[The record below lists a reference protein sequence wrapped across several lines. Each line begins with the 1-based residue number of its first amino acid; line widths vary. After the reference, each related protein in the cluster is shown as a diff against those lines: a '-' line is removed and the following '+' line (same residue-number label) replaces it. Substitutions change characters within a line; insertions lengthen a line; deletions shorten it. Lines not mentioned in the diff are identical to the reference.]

1 MYRTDS
7 SGSKKLLPVL
17 LDLSGQHVVL
27 LSGESFD
34 EMILPLARMFCPCTD
49 HLTVFSPAPS
59 PSLKEM
65 ADQGH
70 FNLKEKTYEREDLY
84 DADLVILSA
93 SGQALKDEVFAA
105 CRTLG
110 IRLSVLSEPERSDF
124 ILEQVPGCGAR
135 HPMAEDSLCTER
147 AASAQSKA
155 AVSGSEAGSPQ
166 TDTGMKP
173 AEKKTRFRD
182 TVTIY
187 TDGSSRGNP
196 GPGGYGAVIEFVD
209 AGGMLHTK
217 ELSQGYEKTT
227 NNRMELMGAIA
238 ALEALTKP
246 CRVTLWSDSKYL
258 VNAFNEHWIDGW
270 IRSGWMNTKKEP
282 VRNTDLW
289 KRLLAAASPHSVS
302 WNWVKGHSSH
312 PQNERCDALATAA
325 ADSDRLIPDPGPET
339 GAEEKI

>member
-1 MYRTDS
+1 MNSTDS
-7 SGSKKLLPVL
+7 SGSKRLLPVL
-17 LDLSGQHVVL
+17 LDLSSQHVVL

-34 EMILPLARMFCPCTD
+34 EMILPVARMLSPCTD
-49 HLTVFSPAPS
+49 HLTVFSPDPS
-59 PSLKEM
+59 PPLKEL
-65 ADQGH
+65 AEREH
-70 FNLKEKTYEREDLY
+70 FVLKEKSYKREDLY

-110 IRLSVLSEPERSDF
+110 IRLSILSEPKRSDF
-124 ILEQVPGCGAR
+124 ILDQVSGCGAR
-135 HPMAEDSLCTER
+135 QPQTEDSLCVKT
-147 AASAQSKA
+147 ATASAQTKA
-155 AVSGSEAGSPQ
+155 SVSENEAGSLL
-166 TDTGMKP
+166 TGIGQEMT
-173 AEKKTRFRD
+173 EKKTSPRA
-182 TVTIY
+182 TVAIY

-196 GPGGYGAVIEFVD
+196 GPGGYGAILEWTD
-209 AGGMLHTK
+209 AKGVLHTK

-238 ALEALTKP
+238 ALEALARP
-246 CRVTLWSDSKYL
+246 CDVTLWSDSKYL

-270 IRSGWMNTKKEP
+270 IRSGWMRTKKEP

-289 KRLLAAASPHSVS
+289 KRLLAAAAPHSVA

-325 ADSDRLIPDPGPET
+325 ADSDRLIPDPGLET
-339 GAEEKI
+339 GA